1 MSHFEIFGLYLIAN
15 LVLMMVLTVAI
26 IRFRMNNAVSL
37 GDGGSPVLHGRVRAH
52 GNFVENAPLHLLAL
66 ISMTQLGTS
75 SLMLHV
81 VGGTFIVGR
90 VLHAWGIT
98 RERNANLPRQIGV
111 VLTLVSFAVAI
122 AYIAFLVLQSRGS
135 YGIS

>member
-1 MSHFEIFGLYLIAN
+1 MSHFEIFGLYLVLN
-15 LVLMMVLTVAI
+15 LILMMVLIIGI
-26 IRFRMNNAVSL
+26 IRFRMTNAVSM
-37 GDGGSPVLHGRVRAH
+37 GDGGSPVLRGRVRAH
-52 GNFVENAPLHLLAL
+52 GNFVEHAPLHLLAL

-81 VGGTFIVGR
+81 VGATFISGR
-90 VLHAWGIT
+90 VLHAYGIT

-111 VLTLVSFAVAI
+111 VLTLLSFAVAI
-122 AYIAFLVLQSRGS
+122 AYIAFLILQSRGS